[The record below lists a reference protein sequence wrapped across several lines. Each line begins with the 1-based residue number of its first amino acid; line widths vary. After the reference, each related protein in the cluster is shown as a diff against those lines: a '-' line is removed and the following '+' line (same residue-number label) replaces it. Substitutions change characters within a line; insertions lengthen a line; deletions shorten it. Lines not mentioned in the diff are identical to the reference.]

1 MKIKNFKSFNFSLE
15 PINKQEN
22 SSRQIKKNLFVSSNS
37 KTMNKKYKNY
47 IYISKKEPICKS
59 IFKNLL
65 SKKENNNDYSL
76 NVETNKKIKMNKFID
91 TNDINVLKKNLD
103 IINIELNMLDKMNK
117 DNSKNL
123 DKLFKNLAD
132 LHSIKDEQKKLLVN
146 YISKKETLDDM
157 SLTIIKNIKNNDKS
171 INNHENYNINIS
183 LEELYINNKELL

>member
-1 MKIKNFKSFNFSLE
+1 MKIKNFKSYNFSLE
-15 PINKQEN
+15 PINKHEN
-22 SSRQIKKNLFVSSNS
+22 SFRQTKKNLFVSSNS

-76 NVETNKKIKMNKFID
+76 NVETNKKIKMNKLFD

-183 LEELYINNKELL
+183 LEELYIILEC

>member
-1 MKIKNFKSFNFSLE
+1 MKIKNFKSYNFSLE

-22 SSRQIKKNLFVSSNS
+22 SSRQTKKNLFVSSNS

-76 NVETNKKIKMNKFID
+76 NVETNKKIKMNKLFD

-171 INNHENYNINIS
+171 INNHENYNINSSYNCIIQ
-183 LEELYINNKELL
+183 YI